1 MLILFS
7 IFLIK
12 LKSVWLI
19 EKQNVRLF
27 GTEWVKGRPPPTLDP
42 RKHIQFTFLYQTLLI
57 PTSPP
62 WMSSMKSMDHG
73 SSLISLDFV
82 KHLKRCFINTSFVK
96 LRKITHPC
104 HYTHKKM
111 VRFFLRS
118 RARASIVSVE
128 EHHRRAELPPA
139 PSHAPHHLRGIRAEQ
154 HQASPRRHGTRCT
167 PSHECRHTPPPSRC
181 GSRVP
186 PSASRAHAIARLAVN
201 ATRNMPNHA

>member
-1 MLILFS
+1 MDELHEIDGPWIL
-7 IFLIK
+7 
-12 LKSVWLI
+12 
-19 EKQNVRLF
+19 
-27 GTEWVKGRPPPTLDP
+27 P
-42 RKHIQFTFLYQTLLI
+42 HILGFCKAPQEVLYQH
-57 PTSPP
+57 
-62 WMSSMKSMDHG
+62 K
-73 SSLISLDFV
+73 FCEV
-82 KHLKRCFINTSFVK
+82 EKN
-96 LRKITHPC
+96 
-104 HYTHKKM
+104 YTPLPLYTQKM